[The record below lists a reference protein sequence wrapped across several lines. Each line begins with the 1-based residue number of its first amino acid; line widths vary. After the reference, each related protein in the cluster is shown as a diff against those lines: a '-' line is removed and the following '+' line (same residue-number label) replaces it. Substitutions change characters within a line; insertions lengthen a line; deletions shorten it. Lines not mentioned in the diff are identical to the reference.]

1 MRLRRD
7 AVCFSSVDCEF
18 EFGTFYWI
26 LFELGSGFISTD
38 SYQHGFF
45 SASIK
50 LPRGYTAG
58 VVVAFYISFLI
69 GYIVACNCNCFYYY

>member
-1 MRLRRD
+1 MMCFCRL
-7 AVCFSSVDCEF
+7 
-18 EFGTFYWI
+18 WI
-26 LFELGSGFISTD
+26 ANLRSGAFFIGVLFELGSGFISTD

-58 VVVAFYISFLI
+58 VVVAFYVSFSD
-69 GYIVACNCNCFYYY
+69 